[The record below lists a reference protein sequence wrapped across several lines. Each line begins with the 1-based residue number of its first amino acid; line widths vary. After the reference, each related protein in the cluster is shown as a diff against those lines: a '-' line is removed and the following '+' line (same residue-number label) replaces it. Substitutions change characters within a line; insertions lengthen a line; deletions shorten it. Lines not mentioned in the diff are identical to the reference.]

1 QAEIVARGHT
11 EPLRRVEVR
20 ARTAGIV
27 EEVTRREGDTVRRGD
42 LICRLDMAARKA
54 RLAEQKANLASAQ
67 TDYEAASEL
76 ARQQFA
82 AESRKVAEKAR
93 LDAARAAVEQM
104 ELEIRYTS
112 IEAPVDG
119 TVEQRP
125 AEPGSFPQVGD
136 LCAVISVLD
145 PMLVIAHVGERQI
158 GAVREG
164 MAGEAHLITGQAAQG
179 TIRFV
184 APAADPATRTFR
196 VELEVPNPDRTMR
209 SGVTAELRIPLPS
222 QPAHRLPQ
230 SVLVLGDDGE
240 IGVRTVDDGN
250 AVRFRPV
257 EIKGQ
262 TADGVWV
269 EGLPEEVTIITVGQE
284 YVVEGQTVDPVLQ
297 EAAGLARSDGR

>member
-119 TVEQRP
+119 TVEQPP
-125 AEPGSFPQVGD
+125 ARSEERR
-136 LCAVISVLD
+136 A
-145 PMLVIAHVGERQI
+145 GERW
-158 GAVREG
+158 R
-164 MAGEAHLITGQAAQG
+164 H
-179 TIRFV
+179 
-184 APAADPATRTFR
+184 
-196 VELEVPNPDRTMR
+196 
-209 SGVTAELRIPLPS
+209 
-222 QPAHRLPQ
+222 
-230 SVLVLGDDGE
+230 
-240 IGVRTVDDGN
+240 
-250 AVRFRPV
+250 
-257 EIKGQ
+257 
-262 TADGVWV
+262 
-269 EGLPEEVTIITVGQE
+269 
-284 YVVEGQTVDPVLQ
+284 
-297 EAAGLARSDGR
+297 